1 VDIVSTVRAII
12 LKPDQALKLKAKDDC
27 KDYEG
32 NPRKAG
38 SEWLVKRAGP
48 YLPNVLEEVVE
59 ITLGHI
65 VSDKVALHLRA
76 KSTFVDS
83 RGVKRKAGS
92 EWLVTNE
99 FEDTYIPDVHEEVTT
114 LVNLIILTDK
124 DFCVIKDPVD
134 ETGIPKLGYS
144 KLVKGPCSFFLKP
157 GESLSGNVSNS
168 IILSE
173 GDALQLSATEE
184 FIDDYQGKKKRRRPG
199 DVWFSYG
206 PGEYWPPVQVN
217 IKSRIS
223 AFLKVEPLGLYYY
236 QPSLFFGSLFGGLV
250 IFFILLKYVNLFF
263 GEGDPKGDL

>member
-1 VDIVSTVRAII
+1 
-12 LKPDQALKLKAKDDC
+12 
-27 KDYEG
+27 
-32 NPRKAG
+32 
-38 SEWLVKRAGP
+38 
-48 YLPNVLEEVVE
+48 
-59 ITLGHI
+59 
-65 VSDKVALHLRA
+65 LRA

-114 LVNLIILTDK
+114 LVNLIILTDN

-173 GDALQLSATEE
+173 GDALQLTATEE
-184 FIDDYQGKKKRRRPG
+184 FIDDYQGKKKDATLVMFG
-199 DVWFSYG
+199 FLMVL
-206 PGEYWPPVQVN
+206 EN
-217 IKSRIS
+217 IGLQFKSI
-223 AFLKVEPLGLYYY
+223 
-236 QPSLFFGSLFGGLV
+236 
-250 IFFILLKYVNLFF
+250 
-263 GEGDPKGDL
+263 